1 MRDEEWVEISE
12 RLGRRITELGLTLEQ
27 MGPDGAADF
36 ELGEEGE
43 IVLFL
48 GFEEHICG
56 DANEAQGT
64 LAEWADEMG
73 ADPSRPGAIVEFVE
87 RLVEQLEGVGPG
99 GRYHAFFDLDLP
111 PLLERHGLQELDPEM
126 VRDELSPFLTG
137 PQIEAVL
144 IRRDLILQR
153 LEQEIDRLGRSVV
166 LFDLLPPNRGL
177 ADW

>member
-111 PLLERHGLQELDPEM
+111 PLLERHGLQELDPETFD
-126 VRDELSPFLTG
+126 VDDETVLCLVEDGNGACWVVFLDDDNEVG
-137 PQIEAVL
+137 YDAAEPGAE
-144 IRRDLILQR
+144 
-153 LEQEIDRLGRSVV
+153 E
-166 LFDLLPPNRGL
+166 P
-177 ADW
+177 